1 MARTG
6 VLETVQR
13 IRRQLKSAGR
23 NEVARLDA
31 AIDASQDTLV
41 FEWAPQSVRAG
52 DVLNIDL
59 ELMRVISYNSG
70 TRTAT
75 VVRGWLDSTAAT
87 HVDASEVLINARFTN
102 IDAFDAMIDEL
113 ASWGPQLY
121 RVEAE
126 EFTIDAGYE
135 SLELPAAW
143 AGMYGLVRVHR
154 KWEQYWQDTETWP
167 EVPVRVVRST
177 TDWAD
182 GAPNS
187 GILVRFLDPVADG
200 KLMILAALPWSTA
213 TFAIGNDL
221 VTDIGLS
228 ESLIDVLTMG
238 VKIRLA
244 HDGEW
249 GRMARN
255 AQDEPRRTE
264 ETPMGAAVQP
274 LQFAVAMYRNRK
286 QEEINK
292 LRTLH
297 PIRIS

>member
-31 AIDASQDTLV
+31 AMNDSQTTLV
-41 FEWAPQSVRAG
+41 FEWAPQSVRVG
-52 DVLNIDL
+52 DVLNVDL
-59 ELMRVISYNSG
+59 ELLRVISYDSG

-75 VVRGWLDSTAAT
+75 VIRGWLDSTAAA
-87 HVDASEVLINARFTN
+87 HLDAAEVLINARFTN
-102 IDAFDAMIDEL
+102 LDAFDALTEEIS
-113 ASWGPQLY
+113 SWGPQLY
-121 RVEAE
+121 RVAAE

-143 AGMYGLVRVHR
+143 SSMYGLVRVHR

-167 EVPVRVVRST
+167 EVNVRVIRST
-177 TDWAD
+177 TDWTD

-187 GILVRFLDPVADG
+187 GLLVRFLDPVADG
-200 KLMILAALPWSTA
+200 QLMILAALPWSTA
-213 TFAIGNDL
+213 SIAIDDDL
-221 VTDIGLS
+221 ITDVGLS
-228 ESLIDVLTMG
+228 ESLLDMLAMG

-249 GRMARN
+249 ARMARN
-255 AQDEPRRTE
+255 VQDEPRRAE
-264 ETPMGAAVQP
+264 ETPLGAAVQP

-292 LRTLH
+292 LRAQH
-297 PIRIS
+297 PIRYS

>member
-31 AIDASQDTLV
+31 AMNDTQTTLV
-41 FEWAPQSVRAG
+41 FEWAPRSVRVG
-52 DVLNIDL
+52 DVLNVDL
-59 ELMRVISYNSG
+59 ELMRVISYDSG

-75 VVRGWLDSTAAT
+75 VARGWLDSTAAA
-87 HVDASEVLINARFTN
+87 HLDAAEVLINARFTN
-102 IDAFDAMIDEL
+102 LDVFDSLIEEL
-113 ASWGPQLY
+113 GSWGPQLY
-121 RVEAE
+121 RVEAQ
-126 EFTIDAGYE
+126 EFTVDAGYE

-143 AGMYGLVRVHR
+143 IGMYGLVRVHR

-167 EVPVRVVRST
+167 EVPSRLVRST

-182 GAPNS
+182 GAPTS
-187 GILVRFLDPVADG
+187 GMLLRFLEPVADG

-213 TFAIGNDL
+213 TLALDTDL
-221 VTDIGLS
+221 VTDIGMADTL
-228 ESLIDVLTMG
+228 LDVLAMG
-238 VKIRLA
+238 VKIRLV

-249 GRMARN
+249 ARTARN
-255 AQDEPRRTE
+255 VQDEPRRAE
-264 ETPMGAAVQP
+264 ETPIGSTVQP
-274 LQFAVAMYRNRK
+274 LQFAVALYRNRK

-292 LRTLH
+292 LRALH
-297 PIRIS
+297 PIRIR